1 MVYPSSPGW
10 KEPTSSKDAAR
21 AIKDRAKSVRQRVLA
36 FLTNRYPA
44 SFTADEIAASL
55 GESILTT
62 RPRISELLSRGLIEP
77 TEERRKNASGMSA
90 HCWRAKGGAK

>member
-1 MVYPSSPGW
+1 MSYPRDPGW
-10 KEPTSSKDAAR
+10 KRHRTAKDAAK
-21 AIKDRAKSVRQRVLA
+21 AITRKASTVRGRVLLI
-36 FLTNRYPA
+36 LTENYPA
-44 SFTADEIAASL
+44 SFTADQIAASL

-62 RPRISELLSRGLIEP
+62 RPRLSELLSRGLIEP